1 MSWRPISWSWWKGLT
16 ALRNSD
22 SSSMKTSMGNG
33 IQVILL
39 GRIIAE
45 EKLEERSRKEIKLES
60 EDPIGRLL
68 KHVTRLFR

>member
-1 MSWRPISWSWWKGLT
+1 ME
-16 ALRNSD
+16 ND
-22 SSSMKTSMGNG
+22 

-45 EKLEERSRKEIKLES
+45 EKLEKRRRKEIRLEPV
-60 EDPIGRLL
+60 DPLGRLL

>member
-1 MSWRPISWSWWKGLT
+1 ME
-16 ALRNSD
+16 ND
-22 SSSMKTSMGNG
+22 